1 MKKIKYFIQF
11 IIIIFLFILFKIL
24 GLKISSIVSGTIF
37 KLIGPLFRS
46 NRISHDNLNLA
57 FPEMN
62 ENKRNE
68 ILNKMWFNFGVIFA
82 EYIFIRKLKKT
93 ENIIIENQKI
103 LDEIKAKS
111 EQVIFVSAILIILN

>member
-24 GLKISSIVSGTIF
+24 GLKFQQRGSIF

-68 ILNKMWFNFGVIFA
+68 ILNKMCLTLCNFCRIYFH
-82 EYIFIRKLKKT
+82 
-93 ENIIIENQKI
+93 
-103 LDEIKAKS
+103 
-111 EQVIFVSAILIILN
+111 